1 MESLR
6 GLSSSP
12 ASAYDELVTGQK
24 SIRYHWQGILSVI
37 RALPGGGL
45 SERVESARRQLEESG
60 ATVNLL
66 DDRGKPSWSFDP
78 LPFVITPGEWS
89 VLEAGLIQR
98 AGLLDAMLGD
108 LYGPQTLLAERLLPP
123 MLVHANRHFLRACRV
138 TDGKP
143 PVRHL
148 GQYAVDLVRLGDGRW
163 HVLADHTEVPSG
175 AGYALEIRRVLARSL
190 PEAFRSIP
198 VRHLRPFVD
207 RWHNALEGLAPPDVA
222 RPNMAVL
229 TPGSL
234 SATYF
239 EHVYLARALGVPL
252 VEGGD
257 LVARDGEV
265 LIKTLAGLRP
275 VHMLLRRL
283 DSAFV
288 DPLELRADSALGV
301 TGLVE
306 ATRTGRISLANAL
319 GSGLVETPAM
329 MPFLERLCQRL
340 LGQPLQLPSLDVWWL
355 GEPTAYAFAMAH
367 LDSMIVRP
375 CLGQDR
381 EPIVVGMLEPSQR
394 RALEQRIAAQPGQF
408 VAQYPVAPSLNPKW
422 DGEALVPSAVVLR
435 CFVVA
440 DPSGDLRAGPSA
452 DLGAGGDGYRV
463 LPGGLARE
471 PAGDTALRQLSRL
484 NGTLKDVWVLAEDA
498 ADVQIPTSRRFHQ
511 LAVDRGSADL
521 QSRVADNL
529 YWLGRYIE
537 RLDNDARL
545 LRTAATRVAQGIIGG
560 RESVELRI
568 LGKLI
573 DRANLMP
580 SQAALAMPE
589 SAAFQH
595 GLMAVASEKR
605 GLATVLDNIQ
615 RLAGTLRDRF
625 SPDMT
630 AAVGP
635 MMSEVRNQLLNARGN
650 LDPLLAA
657 LDEIV
662 RFVATLSGLA
672 QENMTRGTGWLFLD
686 LGRRIE
692 RGQFVLGS
700 ALGPFQQSPID
711 WDAAMRLALELCDST
726 ITYRTRYLGQL
737 QPAPVLDLVVLDDS
751 NPRAF
756 AFQIRSIT
764 SDLERLGQ
772 ASGTRVANILISLD
786 ADLER
791 AVQLFAGEEK
801 SWRHE
806 GLALAV
812 LREIA
817 EDGQQRF
824 EELSEAITRAYFS
837 HVPMAQAVG
846 SMASS

>member
-6 GLSSSP
+6 GLTSSP
-12 ASAYDELVTGQK
+12 ESAYDELVTGQK

-60 ATVNLL
+60 ATLNLL
-66 DDRGKPSWSFDP
+66 GDRGKPGWTFDP
-78 LPFVITPGEWS
+78 LPFVITPNEWAG
-89 VLEAGLIQR
+89 LEAGLIQR
-98 AGLLDAMLGD
+98 AGLLDAILAD

-123 MLVHANRHFLRACRV
+123 TLVHANRHFLRPCRV
-138 TDGKP
+138 TDATAPG
-143 PVRHL
+143 RWL
-148 GQYAVDLVRLGDGRW
+148 GQYAVDLVRLSDGRW

-175 AGYALEIRRVLARSL
+175 VGYALEIRRVLARSL

-198 VRHLRPFVD
+198 VRHVRSFVD
-207 RWHNALEGLAPPDVA
+207 RWHNSLANLAPAGVS

-234 SATYF
+234 SASYF
-239 EHVYLARALGVPL
+239 EHVYLSRALGVPL

-275 VHMLLRRL
+275 VDMLLRRL
-283 DSAFV
+283 DSSFA

-306 ATRTGRISLANAL
+306 ATRAGKVALANAL
-319 GSGLVETPAM
+319 GSGLVETPAL
-329 MPFLERLCQRL
+329 MPFLERLCRRL
-340 LGQPLQLPSLDVWWL
+340 FGQPLRLPSLDVWWL
-355 GEPTAYAFAMAH
+355 GEPGAWAFAKAH

-381 EPIVVGMLEPSQR
+381 EPIVVGMLEGEAR
-394 RALEQRIAAQPGQF
+394 RALEQRIANQPGDF
-408 VAQYPVAPSLNPKW
+408 VAQYPVAPSLTPKW

-435 CFVVA
+435 CFVIA
-440 DPSGDLRAGPSA
+440 DGSGW
-452 DLGAGGDGYRV
+452 RV

-471 PAGDTALRQLSRL
+471 PAGDTPLSQLGRL

-498 ADVQIPTSRRFHQ
+498 ADVQLPTSRRFHQ
-511 LAVDRGSADL
+511 VEIDRGSADL

-529 YWLGRYIE
+529 YWFGRYIE

-545 LRTAATRVAQGIIGG
+545 LRTAATRVAQGVIGV
-560 RESVELRI
+560 REGVELRL

-580 SQAALAMPE
+580 PQAALATPE
-589 SAAFQH
+589 SAAFQQ
-595 GLMAVASEKR
+595 GLAAVASDRR
-605 GLATVLDNIQ
+605 GLATVLDSIQ

-630 AAVGP
+630 MAVGP
-635 MMSEVRNQLLNARGN
+635 TMNEVRDRLLDARGN
-650 LDPLLAA
+650 LDALLAA
-657 LDEIV
+657 LDDII
-662 RFVATLSGLA
+662 RFVATVSGLA

-692 RGQFVLGS
+692 RSQFVLAS
-700 ALGPFQQSPID
+700 ALGPFHQTPID

-726 ITYRTRYLGQL
+726 ITYRWRYLGQL

-756 AFQIRSIT
+756 TFQRRAIASHL
-764 SDLERLGQ
+764 DRLAE
-772 ASGTRVANILISLD
+772 ASGTRVPDLLAQLD
-786 ADLER
+786 KDLER
-791 AVQLFAGEEK
+791 AVSLFDGEEK

-806 GLALAV
+806 GLALSL
-812 LREIA
+812 LRDVA
-817 EDGQQRF
+817 SNGLLRL

-837 HVPMAQAVG
+837 HVPAAQAVG
-846 SMASS
+846 SMPSMAAS

>member
-1 MESLR
+1 MEQLR

-12 ASAYDELVTGQK
+12 EHAYDELVTGQK

-60 ATVNLL
+60 ATLNLL
-66 DDRGKPSWSFDP
+66 DARGKPSWTFDP
-78 LPFVITPGEWS
+78 LPFVITPDEWTA
-89 VLEAGLIQR
+89 LEAGLVQR
-98 AGLLDAMLGD
+98 ASLLDAILAD
-108 LYGPQTLLAERLLPP
+108 LYGPQTLLAEQRVPP

-138 TDGKP
+138 TDAKP
-143 PVRHL
+143 PGRYL
-148 GQYAVDLVRLGDGRW
+148 GQYAVDLVRLSSGQW

-175 AGYALEIRRVLARSL
+175 AGFALEIRRVLARSL

-198 VRHLRPFVD
+198 VRHVRSFVD
-207 RWHNALEGLAPPDVA
+207 RWHNSLAALAPQNVSN
-222 RPNMAVL
+222 PNIAVL

-239 EHVYLARALGVPL
+239 EHVYLSRALGVSL

-283 DSAFV
+283 DSSFC

-306 ATRTGRISLANAL
+306 ATRSGKIALANAL
-319 GSGLVETPAM
+319 GSGLVETPAL
-329 MPFLERLCQRL
+329 MPFLERLSQHL

-355 GEPTAYAFAMAH
+355 GEPSAYAFAMAH

-375 CLGQDR
+375 CLGADR
-381 EPIVVGMLEPSQR
+381 EPIVVGMLEGAAR
-394 RALEQRIAAQPGQF
+394 RALQKRIEADPGQF
-408 VAQYPVAPSLNPKW
+408 VAQYPVSPSLNPKW
-422 DGEALVPSAVVLR
+422 DGTALVPSAVVLR

-440 DPSGDLRAGPSA
+440 DGQSW
-452 DLGAGGDGYRV
+452 RV

-471 PAGDTALRQLSRL
+471 PAGDTALSQLGRL

-511 LAVDRGSADL
+511 VEVDRGSADL

-529 YWLGRYIE
+529 YWLGRYVE

-545 LRTAATRVAQGIIGG
+545 LRLTVTRVAQGVIGI
-560 RESVELRI
+560 REGIELRL

-573 DRANLMP
+573 DHANLMP
-580 SQAALAMPE
+580 SQAALATPE
-589 SAAFQH
+589 SAAFQN
-595 GLMAVASEKR
+595 GLTAIASERR
-605 GLATVLDNIQ
+605 GLVAVLDAIQ
-615 RLAGTLRDRF
+615 RLTGTLRDRF
-625 SPDMT
+625 SPDMMT
-630 AAVGP
+630 TVGP
-635 MMSEVRNQLLNARGN
+635 LLSEVRSGLLDAGGN

-657 LDEIV
+657 LDEII
-662 RFVATLSGLA
+662 RFVSTFSGLA
-672 QENMTRGTGWLFLD
+672 SENMTRGTGWLFLD

-692 RGQFVLGS
+692 RAQFVLGS
-700 ALGPFQQSPID
+700 ALGLFQQSPID
-711 WDAAMRLALELCDST
+711 WDAAMRLALELCDSS
-726 ITYRTRYLGQL
+726 ITYRWRYLGQL
-737 QPAPVLDLVVLDDS
+737 QPAPVLDLVALDDS

-756 AFQIRSIT
+756 AFQLRSI
-764 SDLERLGQ
+764 SSHLDRLAQ
-772 ASGTRVANILISLD
+772 ASGTRVPDMLAPLD
-786 ADLER
+786 GELAR
-791 AVQLFAGEEK
+791 AVSMFDGEEK

-806 GLALAV
+806 GLALTV
-812 LREIA
+812 LRDIA
-817 EDGQQRF
+817 SDGLARL

-837 HVPMAQAVG
+837 HVPAAQAVG
-846 SMASS
+846 STAMAAS